1 MKANVLLTEKEI
13 QLIFEALTHLSY
25 EYDRARQETPAR
37 TLRQIKEIFITKK
50 NDAKNLLKRLK
61 NCTGKVN
68 YLLSI

>member
-1 MKANVLLTEKEI
+1 MKANVLLTEKEV
-13 QLIFEALTHLSY
+13 QLIFEALTNLSY

-37 TLRQIKEIFITKK
+37 TLRQVKEKFITKK

-61 NCTGKVN
+61 NCTGKIN